1 MNDFT
6 LRRPGRALA
15 ALVAA
20 LALAVA
26 GCGGSGST
34 GGGSDSGSSGSGGDS
49 EKTLRFA
56 YFAGERTSF
65 GQLWSWWMDEVEKR
79 TDGRI
84 RFERFWD
91 ASLLKGPEMADGL
104 RDGRVDVA
112 QIVPPMYPGKFP
124 LTSVTELPF
133 VSENVPAG
141 AQAIA
146 EILREDDAF
155 QEEWHKQGL
164 VPLAWNIASP
174 GALGTKEPVRTAED
188 LKGRKLRGIDRSSK
202 VLGAMGANLV
212 NLDVNE
218 IYGAMERDLV
228 NGFFGIPFAFVGPLK
243 FPEVAKNYT
252 DVGMGITTANAI
264 AMSENGWKSLS
275 PEVQQVMEEVSAEVP
290 AKLAEFDGIAEDASC
305 EAIRA
310 EGATLSKLPAAET
323 EKLRAAGEEKVR
335 EEWLDEVGGSVDGP
349 AVYDEWVETT
359 RAAERDF
366 PDYRI
371 GIERCMSGG
380 GGT

>member
-1 MNDFT
+1 MKDFT

-15 ALVAA
+15 ALIAV
-20 LALAVA
+20 LALVAA

-34 GGGSDSGSSGSGGDS
+34 DGGSDSGSGSSGGDS

-65 GQLWSWWMDEVEKR
+65 GQLWTWWMDEVERR
-79 TDGRI
+79 TDGAV
-84 RFERFWD
+84 RFERYWD
-91 ASLLKGPEMADGL
+91 ASLLTGPEMADGL

-146 EILREDDAF
+146 QILRENRDF
-155 QEEWHKQGL
+155 QEEWHGQGL

-174 GALGTKEPVRTAED
+174 GALGTKEPIRTAAD
-188 LKGRKLRGIDRSSK
+188 LDGRKIRGIDRSSK
-202 VLGAMGANLV
+202 VLGEVGANLV

-218 IYGAMERDLV
+218 IYGGMERGLI

-252 DVGMGITTANAI
+252 DIGMGITTANAI
-264 AMSENGWKSLS
+264 AMSEDGWASLS
-275 PEVQQVMEEVSAEVP
+275 PEVQRVMEEVSAEVP

-310 EGATLSKLPAAET
+310 EDATLSKLPEAET

-335 EEWLDEVGGSVDGP
+335 EEWLDEVSGSVDGP
-349 AVYDEWVETT
+349 TVYDEWVSTT

-371 GIERCMSGG
+371 GLERCMEGG
-380 GGT
+380 AGT

>member
-1 MNDFT
+1 MKDIR

-20 LALAVA
+20 LALGVA

-34 GGGSDSGSSGSGGDS
+34 DSGSDSGSSSSGGDS

-65 GQLWSWWMDEVEKR
+65 GQLWTWWMDEVERR

-133 VSENVPAG
+133 VSDNVPAG

-146 EILREDDAF
+146 EILRENRDF
-155 QEEWHKQGL
+155 QAEWERQGL

-174 GALGTKEPVRTAED
+174 GALGTTEPIRSAAD
-188 LKGRKLRGIDRSSK
+188 LEGRKLRGIDRSSK
-202 VLGAMGANLV
+202 VLGEAGASLV

-218 IYGAMERDLV
+218 IYGGMERGLI
-228 NGFFGIPFAFVGPLK
+228 NGFFGIPMAFVGPLK

-264 AMSENGWKSLS
+264 AMSDQGWSSLA
-275 PEVQQVMEEVSAEVP
+275 PEVQRAMEEVSAEVP

-305 EAIRA
+305 ELIRA

-323 EKLRAAGEEKVR
+323 EKLRAAGEEKIR
-335 EEWLDEVGGSVDGP
+335 EEWMDEVSGSVDGP
-349 AVYDEWVETT
+349 TVYDEWVETT
-359 RAAERDF
+359 RGAEADF

-371 GIERCMSGG
+371 GLERCMSGD